1 MRKPDPPP
9 VSTRQLVEYL
19 AVPHRALDAR
29 RTLLATG
36 GAALVEVSAGLRHPN
51 ADVRYHCL
59 ALLDHLVVPDLF
71 DEMIAMLR
79 DPDSRV
85 RVMALHALAC
95 DRCKTTD
102 CKPVQHN
109 ALPEALRLLRED
121 SDAHVRAMAIEL
133 IGHFAHDTS
142 VAAEALMAARMKDPS
157 PAVRKK
163 AGWYAPGG
171 AIYTRTAIASN

>member
-1 MRKPDPPP
+1 MGSSVLP
-9 VSTRQLVEYL
+9 
-19 AVPHRALDAR
+19 AL
-29 RTLLATG
+29 
-36 GAALVEVSAGLRHPN
+36 SAGLRHSN

-59 ALLDHLVVPDLF
+59 ALLDHLVSPDLF
-71 DEMIAMLR
+71 EEMIAMLR
-79 DPDSRV
+79 DPDARV

-102 CKPVQHN
+102 CKPVQRN

-133 IGHFAHDTS
+133 IGHFAHDTP
-142 VAAEALMAARMKDPS
+142 VAAEALMAAQIQDPS

-163 AGWYAPGG
+163 ASWYAPGG
-171 AIYTRTAIASN
+171 AIYTRTALTTS